1 MTVDIIILSNAKD
14 EKLKAITQQAVDTC
28 HKSETDIKFNIVVLE
43 QQENVQHK
51 DCVTG
56 FVEGEFNYNKFMNI
70 GISLTSHQYIAL
82 CNNDLIFHKGWAT
95 NIIKAMKENML
106 LSASPLC
113 KDAQGRYFRGTRN
126 VEFGYSNGK
135 HLSGWCIFIDR
146 LLIDI
151 MGNIDE
157 DFPFWFA
164 DNAYAEQ
171 LKAND
176 IRHALVRDSLVT
188 HLGSKTLK
196 TNDEATKHDL
206 TIGWAKKF
214 IEKYPNNESA
224 IHFARVLKINR

>member
-1 MTVDIIILSNAKD
+1 MTVDIIILSNAKN

-28 HKSETDIKFNIVVLE
+28 HKSEKDIQFNIVVLE
-43 QQENVQHK
+43 QQENVK
-51 DCVTG
+51 YDNCVTG
-56 FVEGEFNYNKFMNI
+56 YVQGEFNYNKFMNV
-70 GISLTSHQYIAL
+70 GISLTGNQYIAL
-82 CNNDLIFHKGWAT
+82 CNNDLLFTQGWAT
-95 NIIKAMKENML
+95 NIIKAMKDNYL

-113 KDAQGRYFRGTRN
+113 QYTQGRTFKGRNN
-126 VEFGYSNGK
+126 VEYGYSNAK
-135 HLSGWCIFIDR
+135 HLSGWCIVIDR

-151 MGNIDE
+151 IGNIDE

-171 LKAND
+171 LKKHEVK
-176 IRHALVRDSLVT
+176 HALVRDSIVN

-206 TIGWAKKF
+206 TMGWAKKF

-224 IHFARVLKINR
+224 IHFKRFI